1 MSRAS
6 NDRIAEHAF
15 RPSLS
20 RASRKTN
27 DQPVSSA
34 GTVLPHIFSQF
45 CLTRGQSPGAAHS
58 GGTPVWLSIRHCGWC
73 SDRRRRRKFNRPF
86 PASVAMTSDIRRCTG
101 ARATVSLHHPSGT
114 GQRTGA
120 TQRRWTGGN
129 QAQDP
134 PWRDCTT
141 RLVMSPL
148 AFRLLRIEL
157 SLCGRRIHLS
167 YVSSGS

>member
-1 MSRAS
+1 MRTRRRMSRAS

-58 GGTPVWLSIRHCGWC
+58 GGTPVWLSIRHCDWC
-73 SDRRRRRKFNRPF
+73 SDRRRRRKFNRSF
-86 PASVAMTSDIRRCTG
+86 PGSVAMTSDTVAQALVQLCRCITRPALANEQVQRSAAG
-101 ARATVSLHHPSGT
+101 RVVTKLKTPMARLHHAPGDV
-114 GQRTGA
+114 A
-120 TQRRWTGGN
+120 TCV
-129 QAQDP
+129 QA
-134 PWRDCTT
+134 
-141 RLVMSPL
+141 
-148 AFRLLRIEL
+148 AA
-157 SLCGRRIHLS
+157 H
-167 YVSSGS
+167 